1 MEKNMNTRKLL
12 VSILMLVSVLLSAC
26 ASATAT
32 PLAPTANAVPI
43 QSTLLKIP
51 MSVSFDSSWHMTDN
65 LPDIVTIQNNQVD
78 FGVAFNIVTDAKL
91 ADPADGHLIPFP
103 ADFVSWIK
111 SDPDFT
117 ALEFT
122 NVKVGGIVGVQID
135 ATPIAT
141 RQKVF
146 LSLNGNNWN
155 LVSASEHAEH
165 WRFIDLGNVT
175 NGERLLILSIAPAD
189 QFQSLVP
196 GAQKI
201 LDTVVFSKAAAT
213 TFSSSKFKLPM
224 TLSYGSDWSL
234 TEYPNQVYLKNNLRM
249 DGWQLA
255 INLVD
260 GATIAD
266 PNSAAEIPWP
276 QDLAAYLKSNPYI
289 EAGEP
294 EPITFGGFDGIQ
306 IDAYAKYTGEKR
318 SFIRLAGAAEGWLY
332 LDAEEMWRFIVLGNV
347 NGERLVI
354 SMIASPPIDE
364 FATFADEAQ
373 KVLDTVTFSKPAAT
387 IFSPKKFNPPITVRY
402 GPEWSIADNYS
413 DVFTLSYAGHDA
425 GVSFMNVKNTK
436 YADGIAF
443 PDDFVTWI
451 QSPDSLFQVEDSKPV
466 LVGGFKGTQI
476 NGIGTCGEKTMWIIL
491 SGTGWWCPSGGHMGF
506 IYLDNVNGERVLIEI
521 QASPGD
527 KDYEF
532 IVEESQK
539 VLDTVVFSKP

>member
-1 MEKNMNTRKLL
+1 MNARKLL
-12 VSILMLVSVLLSAC
+12 VSILMFVSVLLSAC
-26 ASATAT
+26 APATAT
-32 PLAPTANAVPI
+32 PLAPTVVPPTANAVPI

-51 MSVSFDSSWHMTDN
+51 MSVSFGSSWHMTDN
-65 LPDIVTIQNNQVD
+65 SPDIFTIQNNQVD

-175 NGERLLILSIAPAD
+175 NGECLLILSIGPAD

-196 GAQKI
+196 EAQNM

-276 QDLAAYLKSNPYI
+276 QDLAAYLKSNPNI

-294 EPITFGGFDGIQ
+294 KPITVAGLDGIQ

-318 SFIRLAGAAEGWLY
+318 SFIRLAGPAEGWLY
-332 LDAEEMWRFIVLGNV
+332 LDGEEMWRFIVLNDV

-354 SMIASPPIDE
+354 TMTVSPAVNE
-364 FATFADEAQ
+364 LSLFADAAQ
-373 KVLDTVTFSKPAAT
+373 
-387 IFSPKKFNPPITVRY
+387 
-402 GPEWSIADNYS
+402 
-413 DVFTLSYAGHDA
+413 
-425 GVSFMNVKNTK
+425 
-436 YADGIAF
+436 
-443 PDDFVTWI
+443 
-451 QSPDSLFQVEDSKPV
+451 
-466 LVGGFKGTQI
+466 
-476 NGIGTCGEKTMWIIL
+476 II
-491 SGTGWWCPSGGHMGF
+491 
-506 IYLDNVNGERVLIEI
+506 
-521 QASPGD
+521 
-527 KDYEF
+527 
-532 IVEESQK
+532 
-539 VLDTVVFSKP
+539 LDTVVFSEPVSTAP